1 MNRMIKEIIAAKLQ
15 ELPVCAVSDDRTEY
29 TVRCPYCG
37 DSQRRLDHGHL
48 GIHIDLNQ
56 DDMMV
61 YNCFRCGASGVL
73 IDDVLDDLDVHLTE
87 DDVQQFRR
95 YAKKVARITNRAIVK
110 TEPFRVPI
118 SAPSSAN
125 EAKRS
130 YLCYRLERNFSYE
143 DMAKAKIIP
152 SLAEFMIANEIH
164 HIPNVPDWRV
174 AQLDRYFIGFLSSN
188 NNQITFRNLGEK
200 GPRYFKIIL
209 NPLNTDNNSFYSIPS
224 QLDLMYLNDLH
235 IHIAEGTFDILSVK
249 YNLNPQYEQQAFY
262 ASCGYSY
269 MAILRNL
276 VRHGIVTHLNV
287 HIYADR
293 DKSDHDHWSLL
304 HSTPIYGFI
313 EHAYLHRNAMQTEK
327 DYGVPM
333 RLIHDTARKLW

>member
-1 MNRMIKEIIAAKLQ
+1 MDRMIKEIIASKLE
-15 ELPVCAVSDDRTEY
+15 ELPVCAVSDDKTEY

-37 DSQRRLDHGHL
+37 DSQRRLDHGHM

-56 DDMMV
+56 DDAMV

-73 IDDVLDDLDVHLTE
+73 TDDVLDDLDVHLSE

-95 YAKKVARITNRAIVK
+95 YAKKIAKITNRTIVK
-110 TEPFRVPI
+110 TERFRVPI
-118 SAPSSAN
+118 CTQTRDT
-125 EAKRS
+125 EIKRA
-130 YLCYRLERNFSYE
+130 YLCNRLERDFNYE

-152 SLAEFMIANEIH
+152 SLAQFMIANEIVS
-164 HIPNVPDWRV
+164 IPNIQDW
-174 AQLDRYFIGFLSSN
+174 QLGILDKYYLGFLSSN
-188 NNQITFRNLGEK
+188 NNQITLRNLGDK
-200 GPRYFKIIL
+200 GPRYFKVIL

-224 QLDLMYLNDLH
+224 QLDLMYLNELH
-235 IHIAEGTFDILSVK
+235 VHIAEGTFDILSIK
-249 YNLNPQYEQQAFY
+249 YNLNPQYEHQAFY

-276 VRHGIVTHLNV
+276 IRHGIVTHLNV

-293 DKSDHDHWSLL
+293 DKSDQDHWKLL
-304 HSTPIYGFI
+304 HSNPLHSFI
-313 EHAYLHRNAMQTEK
+313 EHAYLHRNAVPGEK

-333 RLIHDTARKLW
+333 KQIKDTARKLW